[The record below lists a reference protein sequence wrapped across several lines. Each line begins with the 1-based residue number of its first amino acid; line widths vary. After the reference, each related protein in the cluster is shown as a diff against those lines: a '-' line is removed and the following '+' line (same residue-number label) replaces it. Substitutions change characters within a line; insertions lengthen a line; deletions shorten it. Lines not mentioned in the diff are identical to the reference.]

1 MKERILIITILT
13 ALVGFAFSPAP
24 QSVTAHDSWN
34 TQLQQF
40 VSSNGTV
47 NYSAWKQQEGQL
59 DAYLSELESTNPAS
73 LGRNAKLAFWIN
85 AYNAYTV
92 KLILKNYPLRSITDL
107 GSPWDQKFITISG
120 TTYSLNDIEHNILR
134 GQLKEYRVHFAVN
147 CASISCPPLLNKA
160 YTAGNV
166 QSLLDSQARKFINS
180 TQYNVISGSDL
191 KLSKIF
197 EWYREDFERS
207 GTLISY
213 LNQYANT
220 EIPASANVGFQ
231 EYNWNLN
238 GN

>member
-24 QSVTAHDSWN
+24 QSIDSHDSWN
-34 TQLQQF
+34 SQLQQF
-40 VSSNGTV
+40 VSSTGTV
-47 NYSAWKQQEGQL
+47 NYSAWKQEEGQL

-107 GSPWDQKFITISG
+107 GSPWDQKFITING
-120 TTYSLNDIEHNILR
+120 TTYSLNDIEHKILR

-180 TQYNVISGSDL
+180 TRYNSISGSEL
-191 KLSKIF
+191 RLSKIF

-207 GTLISY
+207 GTLVSY
-213 LNQYANT
+213 LNQYANS
-220 EIPASANVGFQ
+220 EIPASASVGFQ
-231 EYNWNLN
+231 DYNWNLN